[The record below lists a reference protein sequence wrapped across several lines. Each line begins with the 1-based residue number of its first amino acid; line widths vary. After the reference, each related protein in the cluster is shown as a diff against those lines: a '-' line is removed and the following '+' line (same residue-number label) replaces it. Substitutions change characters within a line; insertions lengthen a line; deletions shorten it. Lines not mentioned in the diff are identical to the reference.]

1 MLYRDEEETIVMITT
16 SLDGTFRVVCSA
28 DTGLPTKE
36 NRINIACLLTVVVI
50 HGWLTERKNVVNV
63 DGSNFVP
70 VVDGAVVPR
79 IKQRS

>member
-1 MLYRDEEETIVMITT
+1 MFGFLSKDYGLMSKQVLTLLTTVTLITGGTFVLYRDEEETIVMITT

-50 HGWLTERKNVVNV
+50 HG
-63 DGSNFVP
+63 
-70 VVDGAVVPR
+70 
-79 IKQRS
+79 